1 VGPGGGIKID
11 SSVSEVVFRAVGK
24 ELASTVAASVGV
36 RHSLTAVIVMSAMTS
51 STSGSSDGL
60 LVLLGPAI
68 GESGIARAS
77 VMKRRS
83 ITDDATSTIG
93 GKDQT
98 FGVFR
103 VRTSFLR

>member
-1 VGPGGGIKID
+1 MAPGGGIKID

-24 ELASTVAASVGV
+24 ELASTAAASVGV

-51 STSGSSDGL
+51 STSGSVDGL
-60 LVLLGPAI
+60 LVLLEPAI
-68 GESGIARAS
+68 GESGTARAS